1 MTESYTFEYFLS
13 ETKEFRK
20 LMSDRHK
27 MTNLALMKNAF
38 DALTHVYFL
47 TEDHPM
53 LESTFT
59 AITTEYNKRRSYVLF
74 IKVPSEK

>member
-1 MTESYTFEYFLS
+1 MKSYTFEYFLS

-27 MTNLALMKNAF
+27 MTNLKLMKNAF

-53 LESTFT
+53 LESTFIALT
-59 AITTEYNKRRSYVLF
+59 AEYNKRKSYVLF
-74 IKVPSEK
+74 IKVPHER